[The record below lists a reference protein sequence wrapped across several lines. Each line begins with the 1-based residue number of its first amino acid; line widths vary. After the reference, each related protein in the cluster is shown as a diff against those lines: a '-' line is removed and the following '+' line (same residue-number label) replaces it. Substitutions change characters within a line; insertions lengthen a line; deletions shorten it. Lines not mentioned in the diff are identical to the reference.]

1 MEKKEYILR
10 LIDSM
15 QTTIDT
21 LSKEVLI
28 AINRDEVMLKEK
40 AFSTY
45 VFNACLMGI
54 DFVYINVCISAIAAL
69 KTDDVNAKRY
79 HWKNVVAGISEWIK
93 YIYTFKGSEKKTL
106 IGYLKTILNDSDM
119 MIPEITESLSDLQVL
134 LDRFTANWT
143 GKDMRDVA
151 LHYDKSAEKLI
162 KETMAI
168 TDEEPYAYLLS
179 DYLLIMNILHAICTI
194 GYRQSLIDNNFSF
207 SDVDLNETG
216 LLGNDERHKNAIQAL
231 LKGKKFKSSIEKY
244 LDEYG
249 KRFQDSIESFEKI
262 QKGYEFLGVK
272 KSKNS
277 SNGQLEKFYQL
288 NNLYSLV
295 MYSMLDLLS
304 VTDSYLSSDT
314 EIEAALNMR
323 YFLIIKTSVLTPI
336 VGYTEEEASVSLW
349 REMKLLI
356 PESDDQLHDLA
367 DKLESC
373 LKESVQNQNI
383 KMVRAKLVHLTFSKN
398 KPGDVKEILSV
409 LDTFDPLS
417 EFYKVLD
424 LIKLLVK
431 VIKFLDRLL
440 ASIGEEIIL
449 EQQKLQEKFN
459 KMFSSLRDMIEDKI
473 TDSAQKEKMLASMN
487 EGEDK
492 LKLLLK

>member
-1 MEKKEYILR
+1 
-10 LIDSM
+10 M
-15 QTTIDT
+15 QAIIDT
-21 LSKEVLI
+21 LSKELLI
-28 AINRDEVMLKEK
+28 AVNRDEVILKEK
-40 AFSTY
+40 AFSAY
-45 VFNACLMGI
+45 AFNACLMGI
-54 DFVYINVCISAIAAL
+54 DFVYINVCISGLAAL
-69 KTDDVNAKRY
+69 KADNVHAKRY
-79 HWKNVVAGISEWIK
+79 HWKNVVAAISEGFK
-93 YIYTFKGSEKKTL
+93 YIYNFKGSERKTL
-106 IGYLKTILNDSDM
+106 VWYLKTILHDSGVE
-119 MIPEITESLSDLQVL
+119 IPEISESFTVLQVL
-134 LDRFTANWT
+134 LEKFRADWN
-143 GKDMRDVA
+143 GKVMRDIA

-162 KETMAI
+162 TETMAI
-168 TDEEPYAYLLS
+168 TDEEPYASLLS

-207 SDVDLNETG
+207 SDFDLNETG

-231 LKGKKFKSSIEKY
+231 LKGKKFKYSIEKY

-272 KSKNS
+272 KGEKS

-323 YFLIIKTSVLTPI
+323 YFLIIKTSVLTQI

-349 REMKLLI
+349 CEMKLLI
-356 PESDDQLHDLA
+356 PESDEQLHDLA

-431 VIKFLDRLL
+431 VIKFIDRLL

-487 EGEDK
+487 EGEDT
-492 LKLLLK
+492 LKMLLE